1 MNGGWNIPPP
11 LIGENM
17 KIAIE
22 ILKNKVQHFIDEHKI
37 EVVVIGIIIILAI
50 II

>member
-1 MNGGWNIPPP
+1 MEIM
-11 LIGENM
+11 I
-17 KIAIE
+17 K

-37 EVVVIGIIIILAI
+37 EVVIIGIIIILAI